1 MKRETKPGGSAAPNA
16 RDLLDAY
23 FDGDLDRAGKGR
35 LHEALRHDSVLAEEF
50 SRTCEAVSMLRQS
63 GSNAGLGVDLT
74 DRVLT
79 QCESTRGYLNK
90 RGRRFVMAGRS
101 AVALAALALTAGVVL
116 FVRLTPPEL
125 RLPESQRPLSA
136 LLEGGN
142 ADANSMRIVPLNVHQ
157 ELSDSVDQSKAE
169 RTIVFDL
176 RADPAGSFSPLR
188 EQQAVSRD
196 SRAMARLPMFVQR
209 STLEEQRAT
218 AMFMGPLPMDAQ
230 RSASVVRPPYVGD
243 QGWWR
248 RPGLHPEVLLRPDGS
263 RAMWLILRADDPQNA
278 DRDRE

>member
-1 MKRETKPGGSAAPNA
+1 MKRETTPGGNTTPNA

-23 FDGDLDRAGKGR
+23 FDGDLDRAGKGQ
-35 LHEALRHDSVLAEEF
+35 LHEALRHDPVLAEEF
-50 SRTCEAVSMLRQS
+50 SRTSEAVSLLRQS
-63 GSNAGLGVDLT
+63 GWDAGLGTDLT

-79 QCESTRGYLNK
+79 QCEGTRGYLNK

-136 LLEGGN
+136 LIEGGN
-142 ADANSMRIVPLNVHQ
+142 ADAASMRIVPLNVHQ

-176 RADPAGSFSPLR
+176 RPDPAGSFSPLR
-188 EQQAVSRD
+188 QQQAAPRD
-196 SRAMARLPMFVQR
+196 TRAMARLPMFARQ
-209 STLEEQRAT
+209 SGLEEQRAS
-218 AMFMGPLPMDAQ
+218 AMLMGPLPMDAQ
-230 RSASVVRPPYVGD
+230 RSASVVRTPHSSD
-243 QGWWR
+243 RGWWG
-248 RPGLHPEVLLRPDGS
+248 RPGPHAEVLHHPNGG
-263 RAMWLILRADDPQNA
+263 RALWLILRMDDPANE